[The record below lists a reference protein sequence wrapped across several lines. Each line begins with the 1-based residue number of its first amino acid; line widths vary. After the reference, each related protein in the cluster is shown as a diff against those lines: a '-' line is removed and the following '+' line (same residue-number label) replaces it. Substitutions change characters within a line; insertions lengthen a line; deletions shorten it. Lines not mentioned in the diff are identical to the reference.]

1 MSHGGCATQ
10 PSVIDGDRVPVSW
23 TVGDYIWEWVKIED
37 LGPQILA
44 YS

>member
-1 MSHGGCATQ
+1 MVNVWIVDKLSSAKNDH
-10 PSVIDGDRVPVSW
+10 
-23 TVGDYIWEWVKIED
+23 YIFFLLLKIED

>member
-1 MSHGGCATQ
+1 MVNVWIVDKLSSAKNDH
-10 PSVIDGDRVPVSW
+10 
-23 TVGDYIWEWVKIED
+23 YIILLVKIED